1 MYYGNSTQ
9 PNYMKK
15 LLTLLAVA
23 ALSSSAFAGSVSY
36 SGKAGKAVQPIAPE
50 VGCNAFE
57 SKLAFGVFGGAI
69 LPSDDGEDALGGG
82 VLGEY
87 FFTPYIGVQGSYGI
101 YATDKEHHQF
111 DGSIVLRYPITSLCI
126 APYILAG
133 GGYSTNS
140 EQGGDIHVGGGLEAR
155 FTSLN
160 NLGVFADGAY
170 HFSDNGDFTIVRL
183 GVKFPL

>member
-1 MYYGNSTQ
+1 
-9 PNYMKK
+9 MKK
-15 LLTLLAVA
+15 LLTLIMSI
-23 ALSSSAFAGSVSY
+23 ALGSSAFAGSVSY
-36 SGKAGKAVQPIAPE
+36 SGKAGKAVQPVAPE

-57 SKLAFGVFGGAI
+57 SKFALGVFGGAI
-69 LPSDDGEDALGGG
+69 LPSGDRGGDALGGG

-87 FFTPYIGVQGSYGI
+87 FFCPNFGVQMSYGL

-111 DGSIVLRYPITSLCI
+111 DGSLVFRYPITSLCI
-126 APYILAG
+126 APYVFTG

-140 EQGGDIHVGGGLEAR
+140 VQGGDIHVGGGLEAR
-155 FTSLN
+155 FTSIN

>member
-1 MYYGNSTQ
+1 
-9 PNYMKK
+9 MKK
-15 LLTLLAVA
+15 LLTLVMSVALA
-23 ALSSSAFAGSVSY
+23 SSAFAGSVSY

-50 VGCNAFE
+50 VGCDAFE
-57 SKLAFGVFGGAI
+57 SPFAFGVFGGAI
-69 LPSDDGEDALGGG
+69 LPSDDGDDALGGG
-82 VLGEY
+82 VVGEY
-87 FFTPYIGVQGSYGI
+87 FFCPNFGVQMSYGI

-111 DGSIVLRYPITSLCI
+111 DGSFVLRYPITSLCI
-126 APYILAG
+126 APYVLAG

-140 EQGGDIHVGGGLEAR
+140 EQGGDFHVGGGLEAR
-155 FTSLN
+155 FTSMN

>member
-1 MYYGNSTQ
+1 
-9 PNYMKK
+9 MKK
-15 LLTLLAVA
+15 LLTLVMAI
-23 ALSSSAFAGSVSY
+23 ALGSSAFAGSVAY
-36 SGKAGKAVQPIAPE
+36 SGKAGKAVQPIAP

-57 SKLAFGVFGGAI
+57 SPLAIGAFGGAI
-69 LPSDDGEDALGGG
+69 LPTDGGEDALGGG
-82 VLGEY
+82 VLAEY
-87 FFTPYIGVQGSYGI
+87 FFCPNFGIQGSYGL
-101 YATDKEHHQF
+101 YATDSEHHQF
-111 DGSIVLRYPITSLCI
+111 DASLIARYPITSLCI
-126 APYILAG
+126 APYVLAG

-155 FTSLN
+155 FSSLN